1 MNKWT
6 AIIMAAGS
14 GKRMLSSTPKVL
26 HEVAGEPIIKHI
38 SSAMHLADPSQL
50 IIVVPEGPL
59 DAYSAH
65 LDAFGVTFVH
75 QKDPLG
81 TGNAVA
87 LSLDKIDP
95 AQEAVIV
102 VNGDAAL
109 LTTETVAGLKD
120 FHSKENGVI
129 TITTTKVALENAEG
143 LGRIIKNDKGD
154 LVGIKESIEY
164 PQSGKIADVRT
175 ELDVNVGLYAFKTKW
190 LVENI
195 SKLEKHVSGEYLIGD
210 LVTIAT
216 NNNEKVTEFMAEDL
230 DKPIGVNDQ
239 EQLVATELVLQNKL
253 RKHWLSVGVS
263 MDDPSTT
270 YFGINVKLGSGISL
284 GHNTVLSGKTII
296 GSGSKI
302 GPNAVIRD
310 SVIAD
315 NVSIGSSYLNKV
327 EVGLNVTIE
336 NYNTLREG
344 TNLAENVQIGNH
356 VEIKD
361 STVGAGSFIRHFSY
375 IGDSI
380 LGERVNVGA
389 GVITCNYDGTT
400 KHKTIIEDGAFIGS
414 GTMLVA
420 PLKIGRN
427 AITGAGSVVLKDVEP
442 GVTVGG
448 VPANQLSINKK

>member
-1 MNKWT
+1 
-6 AIIMAAGS
+6 
-14 GKRMLSSTPKVL
+14 
-26 HEVAGEPIIKHI
+26 
-38 SSAMHLADPSQL
+38 
-50 IIVVPEGPL
+50 
-59 DAYSAH
+59 
-65 LDAFGVTFVH
+65 
-75 QKDPLG
+75 
-81 TGNAVA
+81 
-87 LSLDKIDP
+87 
-95 AQEAVIV
+95 
-102 VNGDAAL
+102 
-109 LTTETVAGLKD
+109 
-120 FHSKENGVI
+120 
-129 TITTTKVALENAEG
+129 
-143 LGRIIKNDKGD
+143 
-154 LVGIKESIEY
+154 
-164 PQSGKIADVRT
+164 
-175 ELDVNVGLYAFKTKW
+175 
-190 LVENI
+190 
-195 SKLEKHVSGEYLIGD
+195 
-210 LVTIAT
+210 
-216 NNNEKVTEFMAEDL
+216 MAEDL

-270 YFGINVKLGSGISL
+270 YFGINVKLGAGISL

-356 VEIKD
+356 VETKD

-400 KHKTIIEDGAFIGS
+400 KHKTIIEDGAFIGC
-414 GTMLVA
+414 
-420 PLKIGRN
+420 
-427 AITGAGSVVLKDVEP
+427 SVE
-442 GVTVGG
+442 
-448 VPANQLSINKK
+448 NR